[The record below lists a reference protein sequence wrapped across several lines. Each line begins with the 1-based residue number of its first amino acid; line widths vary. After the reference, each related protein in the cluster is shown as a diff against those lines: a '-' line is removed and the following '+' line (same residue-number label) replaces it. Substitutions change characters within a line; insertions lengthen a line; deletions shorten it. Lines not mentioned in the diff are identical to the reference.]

1 MHWCLCKF
9 KHPRNPRDIIYIRR
23 KLTPRR
29 IPNIPFFYLVFRA
42 WSHYTALNGSKHLEF
57 LVNKDLVK
65 PKPSKVLDELYAG
78 GRKPFRGDASEG
90 GSAGVPT
97 PAIEFPAS
105 APEEM
110 VMYEADHKRFADALE
125 FPELSI
131 ELHRAVWQVERA
143 LNGGKKKE
151 GEGEKGEK

>member
-1 MHWCLCKF
+1 
-9 KHPRNPRDIIYIRR
+9 
-23 KLTPRR
+23 
-29 IPNIPFFYLVFRA
+29 
-42 WSHYTALNGSKHLEF
+42 
-57 LVNKDLVK
+57 VK
-65 PKPSKVLDELYAG
+65 PKPSKILDELYAG
-78 GRKPFRGDASEG
+78 GRKPFRGGDEG

-110 VMYEADHKRFADALE
+110 VMYESDHKRFADALE

-143 LNGGKKKE
+143 LKEAKKKEGEGKKKE
-151 GEGEKGEK
+151 GEEEKKEK